1 MRLIRYIYMIGFS
14 ILASVSLTSCS
25 DEPDGENFYTFTG
38 EMASDYLK
46 NRSQYSQFSAIV
58 ERAGLMDLLST
69 YGKYTCFVP
78 NDSAVTAYLSRHG
91 KNSVSDLSREDCDT
105 IARTHLVANMYSTME
120 MTQDRL
126 ATANMLG
133 RYIATSSGFDANGN
147 AVVILEGI
155 AQIYNT
161 LKDDS
166 VENGIMQPINMVIE
180 KSNSY
185 VTDVLRDNPKISTYY
200 QALVATGMLEE

>member
-1 MRLIRYIYMIGFS
+1 MIGFS

-78 NDSAVTAYLSRHG
+78 NDSAVTAYLSRRG
-91 KNSVSDLSREDCDT
+91 KSNVSDLSKADCDT

-166 VENGIMQPINMVIE
+166 VENGIMQPVNMVIE

-185 VTDVLRDNPKISTYY
+185 VTDVLRDNP
-200 QALVATGMLEE
+200 

>member
-133 RYIATSSGFDANGN
+133 RYIATSSGFDADGN
-147 AVVILEGI
+147 AVQANVYNGSEQRFDLDLSKAGQYKLIVSCVDYYGFVINKKYDI
-155 AQIYNT
+155 T
-161 LKDDS
+161 
-166 VENGIMQPINMVIE
+166 VE
-180 KSNSY
+180 
-185 VTDVLRDNPKISTYY
+185 
-200 QALVATGMLEE
+200 